1 MVKGGGGVIGTL
13 AVFDVS
19 ESGRQIGEKLF
30 TFLDPKQRR
39 ELERYVN
46 EQGNRNSGF
55 FRNSPCIHTESQIQ
69 ESESL
74 LTEIWEGELHFCL
87 EQRIVEVCSQ
97 EIMLTAKE
105 FDLLALLIRN
115 PGRVFTFEMIM
126 DLVWNEE
133 DSFYSRKVIINHASN
148 LRKKL
153 RISDAVPDYIKSIRG
168 VGYKFDSDCRGT
180 T

>member
-1 MVKGGGGVIGTL
+1 MTKIYEG
-13 AVFDVS
+13 D
-19 ESGRQIGEKLF
+19 LF
-30 TFLDPKQRR
+30 
-39 ELERYVN
+39 
-46 EQGNRNSGF
+46 
-55 FRNSPCIHTESQIQ
+55 
-69 ESESL
+69 
-74 LTEIWEGELHFCL
+74 FCL
-87 EQRIVEVCSQ
+87 EQRIVCVQ
-97 EIMLTAKE
+97 DQKIDLTAKE

>member
-1 MVKGGGGVIGTL
+1 
-13 AVFDVS
+13 
-19 ESGRQIGEKLF
+19 
-30 TFLDPKQRR
+30 
-39 ELERYVN
+39 
-46 EQGNRNSGF
+46 
-55 FRNSPCIHTESQIQ
+55 
-69 ESESL
+69 
-74 LTEIWEGELHFCL
+74 
-87 EQRIVEVCSQ
+87 
-97 EIMLTAKE
+97 MLTAKE

-148 LRKKL
+148 QRKKL

>member
-1 MVKGGGGVIGTL
+1 M
-13 AVFDVS
+13 
-19 ESGRQIGEKLF
+19 
-30 TFLDPKQRR
+30 
-39 ELERYVN
+39 
-46 EQGNRNSGF
+46 
-55 FRNSPCIHTESQIQ
+55 
-69 ESESL
+69 
-74 LTEIWEGELHFCL
+74 
-87 EQRIVEVCSQ
+87 EVCSQ

-153 RISDAVPDYIKSIRG
+153 RISDMVPDYIKSIRG
-168 VGYKFDSDCRGT
+168 VGYKFDSDCRGIT
-180 T
+180 

>member
-1 MVKGGGGVIGTL
+1 
-13 AVFDVS
+13 
-19 ESGRQIGEKLF
+19 
-30 TFLDPKQRR
+30 
-39 ELERYVN
+39 
-46 EQGNRNSGF
+46 
-55 FRNSPCIHTESQIQ
+55 
-69 ESESL
+69 
-74 LTEIWEGELHFCL
+74 
-87 EQRIVEVCSQ
+87 
-97 EIMLTAKE
+97 MLTAKE

-168 VGYKFDSDCRGT
+168 IGYKFDSDCRGT
-180 T
+180 TSTDDYGCVSVISGTHFFCFNVSGYGRICGHNDCIKAVPRQRLGVRSV

>member
-1 MVKGGGGVIGTL
+1 MEKIAML
-13 AVFDVS
+13 DIS
-19 ESGRQIGEKLF
+19 ESGRQIGKKLF
-30 TFLDPKQRR
+30 AVLESKQKK
-39 ELERYVN
+39 ELTQYIFERDKQSDVDN
-46 EQGNRNSGF
+46 
-55 FRNSPCIHTESQIQ
+55 PVVIT
-69 ESESL
+69 
-74 LTEIWEGELHFCL
+74 
-87 EQRIVEVCSQ
+87 QRIVCVQ
-97 EIMLTAKE
+97 DQKIDLTAKE

>member
-1 MVKGGGGVIGTL
+1 MVKGGDVIGTL

-30 TFLDPKQRR
+30 TFLDPKQWR
-39 ELERYVN
+39 ELEKYVN
-46 EQGNRNSGF
+46 EQGKRNSGI
-55 FRNSPCIHTESQIQ
+55 FRNSSWIHTEGQIQ
-69 ESESL
+69 ESEGP

-87 EQRIVEVCSQ
+87 EQRTVEVCSK

-153 RISDAVPDYIKSIRG
+153 RISDVVPDYIKSIRG
-168 VGYKFDSDCRGT
+168 IGYKFDSDCRGT

>member
-1 MVKGGGGVIGTL
+1 M
-13 AVFDVS
+13 
-19 ESGRQIGEKLF
+19 LF
-30 TFLDPKQRR
+30 R
-39 ELERYVN
+39 
-46 EQGNRNSGF
+46 S
-55 FRNSPCIHTESQIQ
+55 
-69 ESESL
+69 
-74 LTEIWEGELHFCL
+74 
-87 EQRIVEVCSQ
+87 IVCVQ
-97 EIMLTAKE
+97 DQKIDLTAKE

>member
-1 MVKGGGGVIGTL
+1 M
-13 AVFDVS
+13 
-19 ESGRQIGEKLF
+19 
-30 TFLDPKQRR
+30 
-39 ELERYVN
+39 
-46 EQGNRNSGF
+46 
-55 FRNSPCIHTESQIQ
+55 
-69 ESESL
+69 
-74 LTEIWEGELHFCL
+74 
-87 EQRIVEVCSQ
+87 EVCSK

-126 DLVWNEE
+126 DLVWNEGN
-133 DSFYSRKVIINHASN
+133 SFYSRKVIINHASN

>member
-1 MVKGGGGVIGTL
+1 M
-13 AVFDVS
+13 
-19 ESGRQIGEKLF
+19 
-30 TFLDPKQRR
+30 
-39 ELERYVN
+39 
-46 EQGNRNSGF
+46 
-55 FRNSPCIHTESQIQ
+55 
-69 ESESL
+69 
-74 LTEIWEGELHFCL
+74 
-87 EQRIVEVCSQ
+87 EVCSK

-115 PGRVFTFEMIM
+115 PGRVFKFEMIM

-153 RISDAVPDYIKSIRG
+153 RIFDAVPDYIKSIRG
-168 VGYKFDSDCRGT
+168 VGYKFDNDCRGT

>member
-1 MVKGGGGVIGTL
+1 MVKGGGVIGTL

-39 ELERYVN
+39 ELEKYVN
-46 EQGNRNSGF
+46 EQGELSNGI
-55 FRNSPCIHTESQIQ
+55 FRDSSYIHTESQIQ
-69 ESESL
+69 ESESP

-87 EQRIVEVCSQ
+87 EQRMVEICGQ
-97 EIMLTAKE
+97 EIMLTARE

-153 RISDAVPDYIKSIRG
+153 RISDAAPDYIKSIRG
-168 VGYKFDSDCRGT
+168 IGYKFDSDCRGT

>member
-1 MVKGGGGVIGTL
+1 M
-13 AVFDVS
+13 
-19 ESGRQIGEKLF
+19 
-30 TFLDPKQRR
+30 
-39 ELERYVN
+39 
-46 EQGNRNSGF
+46 
-55 FRNSPCIHTESQIQ
+55 
-69 ESESL
+69 
-74 LTEIWEGELHFCL
+74 
-87 EQRIVEVCSQ
+87 EVCSK

-153 RISDAVPDYIKSIRG
+153 RISDMVPDYIKSIRG
-168 VGYKFDSDCRGT
+168 VGYKFDSDCRGIT
-180 T
+180 

>member
-1 MVKGGGGVIGTL
+1 M
-13 AVFDVS
+13 
-19 ESGRQIGEKLF
+19 
-30 TFLDPKQRR
+30 
-39 ELERYVN
+39 N
-46 EQGNRNSGF
+46 EQGNRNSGL
-55 FRNSPCIHTESQIQ
+55 FRNGACISTESRMQ
-69 ESESL
+69 ESESP

-87 EQRIVEVCSQ
+87 EQRMVEISGQ
-97 EIMLTAKE
+97 EIMLTVKE

-153 RISDAVPDYIKSIRG
+153 RISDAAPDYIKSIRG
-168 VGYKFDSDCRGT
+168 IGYKFDSDCRGT

>member
-1 MVKGGGGVIGTL
+1 ML
-13 AVFDVS
+13 DVS

-30 TFLDPKQRR
+30 TFLDPKQKR
-39 ELERYVN
+39 ELERYVS
-46 EQGNRNSGF
+46 EQGNCNSGL
-55 FRNSPCIHTESQIQ
+55 FRNGPNIHAESCMQ
-69 ESESL
+69 ESECP
-74 LTEIWEGELHFCL
+74 LTEIWEGKLHFCL
-87 EQRIVEVCSQ
+87 EQRTVEVCGQ
-97 EIMLTAKE
+97 EVMLTATE

-168 VGYKFDSDCRGT
+168 VGYKFDRDCRRT

>member
-1 MVKGGGGVIGTL
+1 M
-13 AVFDVS
+13 
-19 ESGRQIGEKLF
+19 
-30 TFLDPKQRR
+30 
-39 ELERYVN
+39 
-46 EQGNRNSGF
+46 
-55 FRNSPCIHTESQIQ
+55 
-69 ESESL
+69 
-74 LTEIWEGELHFCL
+74 
-87 EQRIVEVCSQ
+87 EVCSK

-115 PGRVFTFEMIM
+115 PGQVSTFEMIM
-126 DLVWNEE
+126 NLVWNEE
-133 DSFYSRKVIINHASN
+133 DSFYSRKVIINNASN

>member
-1 MVKGGGGVIGTL
+1 MV
-13 AVFDVS
+13 
-19 ESGRQIGEKLF
+19 
-30 TFLDPKQRR
+30 
-39 ELERYVN
+39 
-46 EQGNRNSGF
+46 
-55 FRNSPCIHTESQIQ
+55 
-69 ESESL
+69 
-74 LTEIWEGELHFCL
+74 EICG
-87 EQRIVEVCSQ
+87 Q
-97 EIMLTAKE
+97 EIMLTARE

-168 VGYKFDSDCRGT
+168 IGYKFDSDCRGT

>member
-1 MVKGGGGVIGTL
+1 MEKIAML
-13 AVFDVS
+13 DIS
-19 ESGRQIGEKLF
+19 ESGRQIGKKLF
-30 TFLDPKQRR
+30 AVLESKQKK
-39 ELERYVN
+39 ELTQYIFERDKQSDVDN
-46 EQGNRNSGF
+46 PVVITPNHDSSEHQGY
-55 FRNSPCIHTESQIQ
+55 P
-69 ESESL
+69 
-74 LTEIWEGELHFCL
+74 LTKIYEGDLFFCL
-87 EQRIVEVCSQ
+87 EQRIVCVQ
-97 EIMLTAKE
+97 DQKIDLTAKE

-168 VGYKFDSDCRGT
+168 IGYKFDSDCRRT

>member
-1 MVKGGGGVIGTL
+1 M
-13 AVFDVS
+13 
-19 ESGRQIGEKLF
+19 
-30 TFLDPKQRR
+30 
-39 ELERYVN
+39 
-46 EQGNRNSGF
+46 
-55 FRNSPCIHTESQIQ
+55 
-69 ESESL
+69 
-74 LTEIWEGELHFCL
+74 
-87 EQRIVEVCSQ
+87 EVCSK

-168 VGYKFDSDCRGT
+168 VGYKFDNDCRET

>member
-1 MVKGGGGVIGTL
+1 M
-13 AVFDVS
+13 
-19 ESGRQIGEKLF
+19 
-30 TFLDPKQRR
+30 
-39 ELERYVN
+39 N
-46 EQGNRNSGF
+46 EQGNCNSGL
-55 FRNSPCIHTESQIQ
+55 FRDGTYIHTESRMQ
-69 ESESL
+69 ESESP
-74 LTEIWEGELHFCL
+74 LTEIQEGELHFCL
-87 EQRIVEVCSQ
+87 EQRMVEICGQ

-168 VGYKFDSDCRGT
+168 IGYKFDSDCRGT